1 MSGGG
6 DDMTDAPGSSAG
18 DSLET
23 SESDEPTAFETT
35 RHDGVVRL
43 HRDGTEWLSSGANGG
58 RWETDAAYNLS
69 VPDGWPRTDLETYVA
84 DRLERA
90 GFDERGPALLT
101 GVDVADARG
110 ARCGSVTAV
119 VTAGLSNPA
128 VLPMD
133 PQGGTLPDGDLE
145 NASEP
150 GDPVGTV
157 NILVGTTRSLSEGA
171 LANLLTVA
179 AEAKAATLLE
189 TTGFPGTTSD
199 AIIVGHD
206 PAGRQSEFSGTAT
219 AVGAAVRACV
229 RDALLGALCAHYDG
243 SEFESSGEL
252 EATDKSELEATDRA
266 ELEETADAET
276 RPVIGVPTSLEEAKY
291 GLSTDVAAEVFRL
304 E

>member
-1 MSGGG
+1 
-6 DDMTDAPGSSAG
+6 MT
-18 DSLET
+18 
-23 SESDEPTAFETT
+23 ESDEFPEASAFETT
-35 RHDGVVRL
+35 RRDGVVRL
-43 HRDGTEWLSSGANGG
+43 HRNGTEWLSSGANGG

-90 GFDERGPALLT
+90 GFGERGPALLT

-110 ARCGSVTAV
+110 ARCGSVTVV

-128 VLPMD
+128 ALPME

-145 NASEP
+145 SASEP
-150 GDPVGTV
+150 GEPVGTV
-157 NILVGTTRSLSEGA
+157 NILVGTTRSLSAGA

-199 AIIVGHD
+199 AVVVGHD
-206 PAGRQSEFSGTAT
+206 PSGRRSEFSGTAT
-219 AVGAAVRACV
+219 AVGAATRACV
-229 RDALLGALCAHYDG
+229 RDALLGALRAHYDG
-243 SEFESSGEL
+243 SEFEGSGDLETTEEAEL
-252 EATDKSELEATDRA
+252 EATDEAERED
-266 ELEETADAET
+266 TADAQLAET
-276 RPVIGVPTSLEEAKY
+276 VDAEIGSVVGVPASLEEAEY
-291 GLSTDVAAEVFRL
+291 GLSTDIAAEVFRL

>member
-6 DDMTDAPGSSAG
+6 DDVTDAPESSAG
-18 DSLET
+18 NSPEPT
-23 SESDEPTAFETT
+23 ESDDSAEPTAFETT
-35 RHDGVVRL
+35 RRDGVVRL
-43 HRDGTEWLSSGANGG
+43 RRAGVEWLSSGADGG
-58 RWETDAAYNLS
+58 RWKTGSAYNLT
-69 VPDGWPRTDLETYVA
+69 VPDGWPRTDLETYVD

-101 GVDVADARG
+101 GVDVGDARG
-110 ARCGSVTAV
+110 ARCGSVTAI

-133 PQGGTLPDGDLE
+133 PQGGALPDDDLQS
-145 NASEP
+145 ASEP

-157 NILVGTTRSLSEGA
+157 NVLVGTTRSLSDGA

-206 PAGRQSEFSGTAT
+206 PAGERSEFSGTAT
-219 AVGAAVRACV
+219 AVGAATRACV
-229 RDALLGALCAHYDG
+229 RDALLEALRAHYAG
-243 SEFESSGEL
+243 SE
-252 EATDKSELEATDRA
+252 T
-266 ELEETADAET
+266 
-276 RPVIGVPTSLEEAKY
+276 GVPRSIEAAKY
-291 GLSTDVAAEVFRL
+291 GLSTDVAANVFDPD
-304 E
+304 